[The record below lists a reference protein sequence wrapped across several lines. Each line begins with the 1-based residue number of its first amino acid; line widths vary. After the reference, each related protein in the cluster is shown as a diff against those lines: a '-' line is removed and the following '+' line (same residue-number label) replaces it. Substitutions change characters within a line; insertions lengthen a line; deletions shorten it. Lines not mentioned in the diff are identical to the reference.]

1 MPDQRGFRSILVP
14 LDGQPLAEQAVPVGR
29 SVARR
34 CGAALHLVTVQPP
47 ISPLVLS
54 SDVAGMAQQ
63 MQAATALAM
72 GAYVERVAATA
83 QCDEI
88 TVASALL
95 EGPPAE
101 RLAAYVREHG
111 IELVVMTTHG
121 RGGLSRLWLGSVA
134 DRLLRKLEVPVLLLR
149 PREGPQ
155 PTEYRRVLV
164 ALGERAEL
172 EVVEP
177 ALTLGAFAGT
187 TSYVLAHVVEP
198 PPPILAPAP
207 VHAPGLG
214 PEWIQARHHAALRYL
229 GPLAE
234 RLSQHGLAVETRV
247 VVGGPIAAEV
257 LELARKTGADLIAM
271 GTHGKQGLERLV
283 LGSVADK
290 VVRGSDGP
298 VLVTPAF
305 VTQPSSGFRPPLPV
319 ETDSV

>member
-1 MPDQRGFRSILVP
+1 MPNQRGFRSILVP
-14 LDGQPLAEQAVPVGR
+14 LDGQPLAEQALPVGR

-34 CGAALHLVTVQPP
+34 CGATLPLVTVQPP

-54 SDVAGMAQQ
+54 SVAAMAQQ
-63 MQAATALAM
+63 IRAETALAM
-72 GAYVERVAATA
+72 GAYVERVGATA
-83 QCDEI
+83 RCDEV

-101 RLAAYVREHG
+101 RLAAYVRDHG

-198 PPPILAPAP
+198 PPPILAPVP
-207 VHAPGLG
+207 VHAPELG
-214 PEWIQARHHAALRYL
+214 PEWIQARHDAALRYL

-247 VVGGPIAAEV
+247 VVGGPVAAKV
-257 LELARKTGADLIAM
+257 LQLARK
-271 GTHGKQGLERLV
+271 
-283 LGSVADK
+283 
-290 VVRGSDGP
+290 
-298 VLVTPAF
+298 PA
-305 VTQPSSGFRPPLPV
+305 PI
-319 ETDSV
+319 